1 MASCTQHHEMFER
14 HFETPPN
21 RRVQDMAQAMNAAH
35 WLVTNDEELEEALHA
50 AEQTNGNAVVEVVT
64 HAQDSA
70 QEQSDYLKS
79 FKK

>member
-1 MASCTQHHEMFER
+1 M
-14 HFETPPN
+14 
-21 RRVQDMAQAMNAAH
+21 VQAMNAAH